1 MASAAASSFQ
11 DSAAVV
17 IAVIV
22 LIIVP
27 IIVIGLFWLVLI
39 MPEKIAEQ
47 RHHPQKEA
55 IKVLCLL
62 SLVFGGM
69 LWPLAW
75 LWAYSKPVLHK
86 LAYGRDKHDD
96 FFLELERQAQGDA
109 AATSDTAT
117 LRAELENLRMELRV
131 LASRETSAKELQPL
145 QQRLE
150 HVDHVVHEREAMET
164 RH

>member
-1 MASAAASSFQ
+1 MASPETSSFQ
-11 DSAAVV
+11 DSAADV
-17 IAVIV
+17 IAVVV

-27 IIVIGLFWLVLI
+27 IVVIGLFWLVHIL
-39 MPEKIAEQ
+39 PEKIAEQ

-69 LWPLAW
+69 LWPFAW

-96 FFLELERQAQGDA
+96 YFLELERQSQTDA
-109 AATSDTAT
+109 AAPSDTAA
-117 LRAELENLRMELRV
+117 LRAELESLQVEMRV
-131 LASRETSAKELQPL
+131 LAARGTATPELQPL
-145 QQRLE
+145 QQRL
-150 HVDHVVHEREAMET
+150 DAMERT
-164 RH
+164 MQQRDVAEARH

>member
-1 MASAAASSFQ
+1 MSSPDASSFQ
-11 DSAAVV
+11 DSAADVL
-17 IAVIV
+17 AVII

-27 IIVIGLFWLVLI
+27 VIVIGLFWMVHVL
-39 MPEKIAEQ
+39 PEKIAEK

-62 SLVFGGM
+62 SLVFGGL
-69 LWPLAW
+69 LWPFAW

-96 FFLELERQAQGDA
+96 YYLELERQAKSDA
-109 AATSDTAT
+109 VVTSDTAA
-117 LRAELENLRMELRV
+117 LRAELESLRTEMRM
-131 LASRETSAKELQPL
+131 LASRESAAPELLPL
-145 QQRLE
+145 QQRLDAME
-150 HVDHVVHEREAMET
+150 QAVQEREPAEA

>member
-1 MASAAASSFQ
+1 MANAATNSFQ
-11 DSAAVV
+11 DSAADV
-17 IAVIV
+17 IAIIV

-27 IIVIGLFWLVLI
+27 IVVIGLFWLVHIL
-39 MPEKIAEQ
+39 PEKIAEQ

-96 FFLELERQAQGDA
+96 YFLELERQAHDDA
-109 AATSDTAT
+109 AVTSDTAT

-131 LASRETSAKELQPL
+131 LASRETSTPELQPL
-145 QQRLE
+145 KQRLE
-150 HVDHVVHEREAMET
+150 HVDHIVHEREVTET